1 MSGCVASVPFTAL
14 RIMRAS
20 FPATARLHSPTEYAQ
35 SLKGQR
41 VGRGALFV
49 VTRSRSNAGERAV
62 EGARLGLIIPKR
74 FANRAVTRNT
84 IKRIIRETFRH
95 KREQLPA
102 ADYVFRLHGKV
113 PLVSLTVLRQM
124 VRSEADTLLSRARP

>member
-1 MSGCVASVPFTAL
+1 
-14 RIMRAS
+14 MRAS

-49 VTRSRSNAGERAV
+49 VTRSRNDTLEHRAD
-62 EGARLGLIIPKR
+62 GARLGLIIPKR

-95 KREQLPA
+95 KRLLLPD

-113 PLVSLTVLRQM
+113 PPVSLTALKLL
-124 VRSEADTLLSRARP
+124 VRDEADKLLSRARP

>member
-1 MSGCVASVPFTAL
+1 
-14 RIMRAS
+14 MRAS

-49 VTRSRSNAGERAV
+49 VTRSRAGAGERPDD
-62 EGARLGLIIPKR
+62 GARLGLIIPKR
-74 FANRAVTRNT
+74 FAARAVTRNT

-95 KREQLPA
+95 KRAHLPD

-113 PLVSLTVLRQM
+113 PLVSLTALKQL
-124 VRSEADTLLSRARP
+124 VRDEADTLLSRARP